1 MSRGRSRARTSSPPR
16 SPGWR
21 RSGRTRSPSSATP
34 PGTPRPRRSSACA
47 RSASAPAA
55 SQATRWPRRA
65 PANSMTGRKTCS
77 AATTSRCSAVAKGK
91 GSRAV
96 LAADSAAA
104 EAALPYQGSPAMRAL
119 GHFASLG
126 DQPPLRTLCAAV
138 IAAGLAGGDRRL
150 ARAGLRMLAAHSLA
164 TLAKDFVKHR
174 VDRTRPRSKGRK
186 GKGPAPKPGRHKAK
200 EETSFPSGHSAGAA
214 AVARAFARDYP
225 EHQAPAYAAAGA
237 LALAQIPRCA
247 HYPTD
252 VGAGLLIGILAET
265 AVDIGYKLVEERLG
279 PA

>member
-1 MSRGRSRARTSSPPR
+1 M
-16 SPGWR
+16 
-21 RSGRTRSPSSATP
+21 
-34 PGTPRPRRSSACA
+34 
-47 RSASAPAA
+47 
-55 SQATRWPRRA
+55 
-65 PANSMTGRKTCS
+65 
-77 AATTSRCSAVAKGK
+77 TSRKAG
-91 GSRAV
+91 RAL
-96 LAADSAAA
+96 LAADAAA
-104 EAALPYQGSPAMRAL
+104 ADAALPYRGSAAMKAL

-150 ARAGLRMLAAHSLA
+150 ARAGIRMLAAHTLA

-174 VDRTRPRSKGRK
+174 VDRTRPRSKGAA
-186 GKGPAPKPGRHKAK
+186 GKDHVPKPGRRTAK

-225 EHQAPAYAAAGA
+225 EYAAPAYAAAGA

-252 VGAGLLIGILAET
+252 VGAGLAIGLAAEA
-265 AVDIGYKLVEERLG
+265 AVDIGARLVEERG
-279 PA
+279 SPA